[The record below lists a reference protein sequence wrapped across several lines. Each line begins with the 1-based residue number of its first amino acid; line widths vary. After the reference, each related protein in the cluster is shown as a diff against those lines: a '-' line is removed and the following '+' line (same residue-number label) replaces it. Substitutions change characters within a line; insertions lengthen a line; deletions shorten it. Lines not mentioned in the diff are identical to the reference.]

1 MQVALIN
8 GSPKRHRSASGCI
21 LKYLQPLLEQEGH
34 VTAAFSLGRPEL
46 APQDAKGIG
55 DCDALIFALPL
66 YVDGLPSHLVSCLLQ
81 LEESLARS
89 GGKMGVY
96 AIVNCGFYEGHQARW
111 ALNMLENW
119 CHRAGLRWGYGIGL
133 GAGGVLLSIENVPLG
148 AGPTRNLAQALR
160 QLASSVGQGSGGENV
175 FTTMNMPKLLYKLA
189 AEVGWCRSAK
199 ANGLKIRDLS
209 LRRGS

>member
-66 YVDGLPSHLVSCLLQ
+66 YVDGLPSHLVSCLGPPLWAV
-81 LEESLARS
+81 EESLARS
-89 GGKMGVY
+89 GERWVY
-96 AIVNCGFYEGHQARW
+96 MPSVNCGFYEGH
-111 ALNMLENW
+111 
-119 CHRAGLRWGYGIGL
+119 
-133 GAGGVLLSIENVPLG
+133 
-148 AGPTRNLAQALR
+148 
-160 QLASSVGQGSGGENV
+160 
-175 FTTMNMPKLLYKLA
+175 
-189 AEVGWCRSAK
+189 
-199 ANGLKIRDLS
+199 
-209 LRRGS
+209 